1 MSYLCPSYISFSPF
15 SFLSFLPVSFLS
27 YLVVSLVS
35 FFPVSFLSFFH
46 VPFLCF
52 VPVSFL
58 FFLPVSFLS
67 YLTVFFLTF
76 VPLSFLSYLPILQVS
91 FVPVSFLSF
100 PLFPFSFFFPL
111 VLSPLC
117 SNMMMCVYQAHV
129 PGLICMCVQASLG
142 TTRHTPHTLPL
153 PTFTSR
159 KCAHKIQEW
168 NFYKF
173 NHRNPEKLAIFYLWF
188 EFFSLC

>member
-1 MSYLCPSYISFSPF
+1 MFLTCLLPIFLTCLFPIWFTCLPRIFLNSYLSLSCVFPMFCTYCM

-27 YLVVSLVS
+27 
-35 FFPVSFLSFFH
+35 
-46 VPFLCF
+46 
-52 VPVSFL
+52 
-58 FFLPVSFLS
+58 FLPVSFLS

-159 KCAHKIQEW
+159 KCAHKIQEL